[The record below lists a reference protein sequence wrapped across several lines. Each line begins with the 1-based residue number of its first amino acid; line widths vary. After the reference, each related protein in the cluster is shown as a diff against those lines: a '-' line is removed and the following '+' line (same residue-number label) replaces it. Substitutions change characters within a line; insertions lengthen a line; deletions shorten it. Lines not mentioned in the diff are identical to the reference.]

1 MISIKLAAC
10 STTGNKSAGINRAMI
25 ILAVDTTAFTGS
37 VAILEET
44 KLISEVNIDSSS
56 TYSERLLPAVD
67 FLLKINK
74 LSIQDVD
81 GFAVAVGPGSFTGI
95 RIGLST
101 VKSFS
106 YASGKPVAGI
116 STLKALAEKLRR
128 SQAHLLCPLLDAK
141 KGEVYAA
148 LFESKGEKLFELVPQ
163 GAYSP
168 DRFFSLLPSHRIVTF
183 IGSGV
188 EVYKKKIFQ
197 YFKDKARLSQ
207 RSPFIAHE
215 VGRLGYEMLKRKKG
229 KSAEELEPLY
239 FRKSQ
244 AEEGR

>member
-1 MISIKLAAC
+1 
-10 STTGNKSAGINRAMI
+10 MI

-37 VAILEET
+37 VALLEKT
-44 KLISEVNIDSSS
+44 RLIAELNIDSSS

-67 FLLKINK
+67 FLLKTNQ
-74 LSIQDVD
+74 LSIQDME
-81 GFAVAVGPGSFTGI
+81 GFAVSVGPGSFTGI

-106 YASGKPVAGI
+106 YASGKPVAGV

-128 SQAHLLCPLLDAK
+128 TQTHLLCPLLDAK

-148 LFESKGEKLFELVPQ
+148 LFESKGDKLSEIVPQ

-168 DRFFSLLPSHRIVTF
+168 DRFFSLLPSHRVISF
-183 IGSGV
+183 IGSGAQ
-188 EVYKKKIFQ
+188 VYRKQIFQ

-207 RSPFIAHE
+207 RSPFIAYE
-215 VGRLGYEMLKRKKG
+215 IGLLGYELLRKKKG
-229 KSAEELEPLY
+229 VSAEKLEPLY

-244 AEEGR
+244 AEESD

>member
-1 MISIKLAAC
+1 
-10 STTGNKSAGINRAMI
+10 MI

-37 VAILEET
+37 VALLEKT
-44 KLISEVNIDSSS
+44 RLIAELNIDSSS
-56 TYSERLLPAVD
+56 THSERLLPAVD
-67 FLLKINK
+67 FLLKTNQ
-74 LSIQDVD
+74 LSIQDME
-81 GFAVAVGPGSFTGI
+81 GFAVSVGPGSFTGI

-106 YASGKPVAGI
+106 YASGKPVAGV

-128 SQAHLLCPLLDAK
+128 TQTHLLCPLLDAK

-148 LFESKGEKLFELVPQ
+148 LFESKGDKLSEIVPQ

-168 DRFFSLLPSHRIVTF
+168 DRFFSLLPSHRVISF
-183 IGSGV
+183 IGSGAQ
-188 EVYKKKIFQ
+188 VYRKQIFQ

-207 RSPFIAHE
+207 RSPFIAYE
-215 VGRLGYEMLKRKKG
+215 IGLLGYELLRKKKG
-229 KSAEELEPLY
+229 VSAEKLEPLY

-244 AEEGR
+244 AEESD